1 MQNNHHEFGKGKEIS
16 MASINA
22 PILSDYMNYR
32 QFLADF
38 YRFKRK
44 ASRGSLR
51 AYNYA
56 VFSAAANIKSPNYLK
71 MIIEGKR
78 NLSDDMIG
86 KFGKALGFMKDQ
98 TEEFR
103 LLVHFT
109 QATDPAERNM
119 YLKKLSEHRVASKLK
134 SGEIDRKTWEKVP
147 NWVTWIIYAM
157 VDQEGVSFDTA
168 TLKNILR
175 DKAREDEIET
185 ALNTLLNTGE
195 LRRDEKTGELRKGRS
210 LIESPE
216 DVPVALVRKLQSQLM
231 YLGLESLYQDQPT
244 EREFGTLTLSL
255 TKAEFEEIKFKLRQM
270 RKTLHKDNTISRMKS
285 KGERVYQM
293 NVQLFPV
300 TNAVLGLEKEKV
312 EKVDRVAAM
321 MMEQTSS
328 APISPVASV
337 PSIPT
342 SSVVG
347 SVINSALDI
356 NESATLVE
364 TSVSTVAAE
373 VGVPAVAAS
382 SPSTSQVE
390 TAMNANKGLLPKQ
403 PVPAPEVQPV
413 KDSRANVSSLAATA
427 ASAADLFR

>member
-1 MQNNHHEFGKGKEIS
+1 MQNNHQEFNKGKEIS
-16 MASINA
+16 MASVKA

-32 QFLADF
+32 QYLADF

-44 ASRGSLR
+44 ASKNSLR

-98 TEEFR
+98 IEEFR

-119 YLKKLSEHRVASKLK
+119 YLKKLSEQRVAGKLK

-168 TLKNILR
+168 TLKNLLR
-175 DKAREDEIET
+175 DKAREDEIEN
-185 ALNTLLNTGE
+185 ALNTLLNSGE

-216 DVPVALVRKLQSQLM
+216 EVPVALVRKLQSQLM

-244 EREFGTLTLSL
+244 DREFGTLTLSL
-255 TKAEFEEIKFKLRQM
+255 TKSEFEEIKFKLRQM
-270 RKTLHKDNTISRMKS
+270 RKALHKDNSISRMKE

-293 NVQLFPV
+293 NIQLFP
-300 TNAVLGLEKEKV
+300 
-312 EKVDRVAAM
+312 
-321 MMEQTSS
+321 
-328 APISPVASV
+328 
-337 PSIPT
+337 
-342 SSVVG
+342 
-347 SVINSALDI
+347 
-356 NESATLVE
+356 
-364 TSVSTVAAE
+364 
-373 VGVPAVAAS
+373 
-382 SPSTSQVE
+382 
-390 TAMNANKGLLPKQ
+390 
-403 PVPAPEVQPV
+403 
-413 KDSRANVSSLAATA
+413 
-427 ASAADLFR
+427 